1 MASNHPPDTLEI
13 GMRIAAGL
21 LASATVFFAAGA
33 LGLMGSW
40 TLATGVVLAVAAA
53 VTAVVAMEER
63 ELAGGD
69 RIETAYV
76 RRLDTTT

>member
-1 MASNHPPDTLEI
+1 
-13 GMRIAAGL
+13 MRIAAGL

-53 VTAVVAMEER
+53 VAAVVAMEER
-63 ELAGGD
+63 ELAAGR
-69 RIETAYV
+69 RIEPAYL
-76 RRLDTTT
+76 RRYEIGS

>member
-1 MASNHPPDTLEI
+1 
-13 GMRIAAGL
+13 MRIAAGL
-21 LASATVFFAAGA
+21 LASATLFFASGA

-63 ELAGGD
+63 EHLA
-69 RIETAYV
+69 ESTPVEAAYL
-76 RRLDTTT
+76 RRVDISG